1 MEDYV
6 SYNEKKKK
14 TSPQIC
20 VQEIYIRESF
30 GGKTLSGFSFNS
42 PNLLAAGESV
52 VSEANDYHV
61 FWFCPL
67 ANLLLENLPARI

>member
-1 MEDYV
+1 MYTR
-6 SYNEKKKK
+6 N
-14 TSPQIC
+14 
-20 VQEIYIRESF
+20 IYIRESF
-30 GGKTLSGFSFNS
+30 GGKMLSGFSFNS

-61 FWFCPL
+61 FWSCPL